1 MARRAYNRVDRLCD
15 SWARWLSDGR
25 TAESGGADSMLARL
39 IDNKG
44 ELNFGGGG
52 GGSREP
58 RDTLEE
64 RVEILVYQM
73 AKTAPLCADA
83 LRLEYAAGA
92 HRVAVARGWKHYTP
106 GQDQL
111 SHALLLGVSLRTYR
125 TRLAEA
131 RGKIAVEFGYHE
143 CLPKSKSTT

>member
-1 MARRAYNRVDRLCD
+1 MARRVYGRLDRLLE
-15 SWARWLSDGR
+15 SWARWLSAGGI
-25 TAESGGADSMLARL
+25 AELGVGATMLGRL
-39 IDNKG
+39 IDSGG

-52 GGSREP
+52 GGSCEP

-73 AKTAPLCADA
+73 AKAAPLRADV
-83 LRLEYAAGA
+83 LRLEYAAGYQ
-92 HRVAVARGWKHYTP
+92 RVAVARGWKHYTP
-106 GQDQL
+106 DQDQL

-131 RGKIAVEFGYHE
+131 RGEIAADFGYHE
-143 CLPKSKSTT
+143 CLPKPKSTT

>member
-1 MARRAYNRVDRLCD
+1 MAKRVYGRLDRLLE

-39 IDNKG
+39 IDSKG
-44 ELNFGGGG
+44 FLIFGGGG
-52 GGSREP
+52 GGSSEP
-58 RDTLEE
+58 RDTLEA
-64 RVEILVYQM
+64 RVEILVYEM
-73 AKTAPLCADA
+73 SKTAPLRADV
-83 LRLEYAAGA
+83 LRLEYAAGYQ
-92 HRVAVARGWKHYTP
+92 RVAVARGWKHYRP

-131 RGKIAVEFGYHE
+131 RGEIAAEFGMKE
-143 CLPKSKSTT
+143 R